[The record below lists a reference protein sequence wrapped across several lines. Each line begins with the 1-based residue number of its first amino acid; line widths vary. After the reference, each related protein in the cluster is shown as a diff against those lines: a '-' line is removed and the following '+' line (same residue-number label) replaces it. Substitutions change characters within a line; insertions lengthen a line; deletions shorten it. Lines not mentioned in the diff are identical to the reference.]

1 MLLASDTYRC
11 MFVIGMD
18 PQMIAAALEKA
29 HGEIRERL
37 PSYERG
43 VPLGWRFMDKFVQLP
58 FTIPPQRNIGEFLK
72 SLGAATSFKS
82 VDPSVSSSVTVV
94 TPDGPLPVG
103 EGTSGPD
110 DPAGTGSSVAQQPD
124 LNATAFPPG
133 DSKDVGRI
141 IRELGH
147 YSAGNPREIKRM
159 VNLARLYLALRN
171 ERRRVDPFWR
181 APSLE
186 QYARW
191 IALTLRWPDMMRWL
205 QWGADEAIWSA
216 EDNGTALVVRRLKVL
231 EAAASET
238 SNVADWAAKIE
249 QELYLDKDEAVE
261 WRKDTKLF
269 ELFQSC
275 GRLAPGRRLSA
286 AAEIGLW

>member
-18 PQMIAAALEKA
+18 PQMVAAALEKA
-29 HGEIRERL
+29 HEEIRERL

-58 FTIPPQRNIGEFLK
+58 FTIPPQENLSEYLK
-72 SLGAATSFKS
+72 SLGAATSLAS
-82 VDPSVSSSVTVV
+82 ATPTPASDAPSTPDDQHPLGEIINRPVELADTNDDDTHQPNREATSVSSS
-94 TPDGPLPVG
+94 
-103 EGTSGPD
+103 
-110 DPAGTGSSVAQQPD
+110 
-124 LNATAFPPG
+124 

-141 IRELGH
+141 IRELGR

-205 QWGADEAIWSA
+205 QWGADEAIWA
-216 EDNGTALVVRRLKVL
+216 VEDNSTALIVRRLKVL
-231 EAAASET
+231 ETAASET
-238 SNVADWAAKIE
+238 HNVADWATSIE
-249 QELYLDKDEAVE
+249 SELLLDKNDAVE
-261 WRKDTKLF
+261 WRKDPKLF
-269 ELFQSC
+269 ELFRNCSQSP
-275 GRLAPGRRLSA
+275 PGRRLSA
-286 AAEIGLW
+286 AAETGLW